1 MLKAKAL
8 KICKNKFDLIKLK
21 YKENIKK
28 QSSSVELLNCRQ
40 SKNSFVYF
48 ALIILKNKTY
58 FSKIF
63 EIFLNL
69 SKNL

>member
-1 MLKAKAL
+1 M
-8 KICKNKFDLIKLK
+8 
-21 YKENIKK
+21 
-28 QSSSVELLNCRQ
+28 NCRQ